1 MNSPLRQLLDA
12 QLPLPGVAA
21 YAVRLPDL
29 AVGQESFGD
38 WFTPDQVAHFLAR
51 MIQAV
56 ENLRRH
62 QLDPV
67 RLCWVFE
74 HARVHLALRPDGA
87 CLALFVENRPDVQV
101 EEITQLIKHF
111 LTLPEL

>member
-1 MNSPLRQLLDA
+1 MSALQQLLDQ

-21 YAVRLPDL
+21 WAVRMPDL

-38 WFTPDQVAHFLAR
+38 WFSADQVALFLDC

-62 QLDPV
+62 HLEPS
-67 RLCWVFE
+67 RLCWTFE
-74 HARVHLALRPDGA
+74 HARVHLAVRPDGA
-87 CLALFVENRPDVQV
+87 CLALFVENRPELLTQ
-101 EEITQLIKHF
+101 EIGQLLDNF
-111 LTLPEL
+111 LALAKL

>member
-1 MNSPLRQLLDA
+1 MSVLQQLLDQ

-21 YAVRLPDL
+21 WAVRMPDL

-38 WFTPDQVAHFLAR
+38 WFSADQVAHFLGR

-62 QLDPV
+62 HLEPS
-67 RLCWVFE
+67 RLCWIFE
-74 HARVHLALRPDGA
+74 HARVHLAVRPDGA
-87 CLALFVENRPDVQV
+87 CLALFVENRP
-101 EEITQLIKHF
+101 ELPTHEIGQLLDNF
-111 LTLPEL
+111 LALPEL